1 MVIEYHRGDV
11 PTAIP
16 HQKRRYSMSR
26 SVLMSSWAVILLLAC
41 ESGTGPQSSTD
52 GEDAAPL
59 GPEFAAVP
67 NPSFQPF
74 AFTVPTCGEPVD
86 VSGTFHEVV
95 QFFVGP
101 SGKQHF
107 RFHINAKGTG
117 VGQVTGA
124 RYQWNDRLFDITN
137 IAPSQTFTFILNDY
151 TRLIGQGGAL
161 DLRLAVQNKITV
173 TPAGTIV
180 VDRLVVR
187 AVCD

>member
-1 MVIEYHRGDV
+1 
-11 PTAIP
+11 
-16 HQKRRYSMSR
+16 MSR
-26 SVLMSSWAVILLLAC
+26 PVLMSTWFAILLLAC
-41 ESGTGPQSSTD
+41 EAGTAPRSPTAE
-52 GEDAAPL
+52 EDAVPL
-59 GPEFAAVP
+59 GPQYAAVP

-74 AFTVPTCGEPVD
+74 AFTVTTCGEPVD

-117 VGQVTGA
+117 VGQLTGA

-137 IAPSQTFTFILNDY
+137 IAPAGAFSFTLNDH
-151 TRLIGQGGAL
+151 TRLIGQGRAL
-161 DLRLAVQNKITV
+161 NLRLAVRSKVTV
-173 TPAGTIV
+173 TATGRVV

-187 AVCD
+187 AICG